1 MFSSTMLVQSE
12 KADDLKTG
20 LILLRSNIQHL
31 GPITVITDSGTGFV
45 SLANEDKQLKVLD
58 ITITTRDDFNK
69 NFNAI
74 VDHACQELEVEIRKL
89 DPEAG
94 TITQAQLS
102 QAVLQLNSKL
112 RRKSSLAAYEIHAAR
127 NLHSGDNLTI
137 NDTQLHQDQLQGRQ
151 QSTTNIAL
159 LVKIPQVGDTVT
171 PLSSQPKHVA
181 RNMYPR
187 LSNGSKNPPS
197 SIKPTTKAY
206 E

>member
-74 VDHACQELEVEIRKL
+74 VDHACQELEAEIRKL

-137 NDTQLHQDQLQGRQ
+137 NNT
-151 QSTTNIAL
+151 
-159 LVKIPQVGDTVT
+159 
-171 PLSSQPKHVA
+171 
-181 RNMYPR
+181 
-187 LSNGSKNPPS
+187 
-197 SIKPTTKAY
+197 
-206 E
+206 